1 MAKDP
6 REPFDDLPALRALR
20 DSLERQ
26 FIPERTFSRSRR
38 LLPAWARRRSRPLAV
53 VVILVACGGSAAA
66 VAAVLNTPSAPLA
79 GTIPSRLG
87 ASQSPSAGEPEA
99 GLHYRVSV
107 TPVLTAGA
115 YGWAS
120 FIDFEANS
128 RSVAGGGGGGNGYP
142 TRTSALFDLGVNT
155 IGVPP
160 QTQHLGGDIVDYV
173 LTGPNV
179 TAVRVGDRAIS
190 TRSSPG
196 LPAGDRVAVF
206 FMPADAAPVAIPP
219 PGSALP
225 YYEPVSALPSLRVPS
240 LPLVRSTGRPTA
252 DELKRLAQLG
262 RSIAQHRN
270 TRLVPTT
277 PLAAIGPDER
287 VIRPRREASFV
298 PAGVRSWRNPARPSP
313 GACALRYRG
322 LPTLIPEWG
331 SVVATIRPVRG
342 PEGELFLSCAD
353 TEFSLHGWPL
363 HAAILVDAH
372 APGRALVALP
382 GAVPVKGQPGT
393 VNIAVANPPGDM
405 TARRVGNAWLI
416 VQGGRDVAQR
426 LLLLQHLHIEIAR
439 LATRAA

>member
-1 MAKDP
+1 MAEGP

-38 LLPAWARRRSRPLAV
+38 LLPTWARRRSRPLAV
-53 VVILVACGGSAAA
+53 VVILVGCGGSAAA
-66 VAAVLNTPSAPLA
+66 VAAVLNTPSARLA
-79 GTIPSRLG
+79 GTIPSRAG
-87 ASQSPSAGEPEA
+87 ASQPPSAGEPEA

-115 YGWAS
+115 SGWAS
-120 FIDFEANS
+120 FIDFEANG
-128 RSVAGGGGGGNGYP
+128 RSVVGGGGGGSGYP
-142 TRTSALFDLGVNT
+142 TRTSGLFDLGVNT
-155 IGVPP
+155 IGAPP

-179 TAVRVGDRAIS
+179 TTVRAGDRPIS
-190 TRSSPG
+190 TRSNPD

-206 FMPADAAPVAIPP
+206 FMPANAAPVAIPP

-225 YYEPVSALPSLRVPS
+225 YYEPVSASPSLRVPS
-240 LPLVRSTGRPTA
+240 LPRVQSAGRPTA
-252 DELKRLAQLG
+252 EELKRLAQVG

-270 TRLVPTT
+270 ARLVPTT
-277 PLAAIGPDER
+277 PLAAMGADGRIIRSRRDASIAPER
-287 VIRPRREASFV
+287 
-298 PAGVRSWRNPARPSP
+298 VRSWRNPARPSP
-313 GACALRYRG
+313 EACALRYRG

-363 HAAILVDAH
+363 HAAILVDAY
-372 APGRALVALP
+372 APGHAVGALP
-382 GAVPVKGQPGT
+382 GAVPVRGQPGT

-405 TARRVGNAWLI
+405 TARRIGNAWLV
-416 VQGGRDVAQR
+416 VQGGRNVAQR
-426 LLLLQHLHIEIAR
+426 LLLLRHLQIAR
-439 LATRAA
+439 LAT